1 METIKKNKT
10 IVIGAILGLVAGY
23 LYWFFIGCNTGTCA
37 ITSSPV
43 NSSLYGIFLGGLI
56 GSNFKKKDKEVS
68 GS

>member
-1 METIKKNKT
+1 MEMIKKHKAT
-10 IVIGAILGLVAGY
+10 VIGALLGLVAGY

-43 NSSLYGIFLGGLI
+43 NSSLYGIFLGGII
-56 GSNFKKKDKEVS
+56 GSNFKKKEKEVS